1 MSRQSANLGTED
13 IGRRLRPFGVVVA
26 LATLALVAAACVP
39 PQPATGPS
47 PSDAPRAGDAA
58 YSDHGPFGVG
68 VTTVELSDRQMEVW
82 YPVDPGDIGDAPGD
96 SYRIRDF
103 VSSYLD
109 GLIDPAVDPVYQTDA
124 ARDVPASAEGP
135 FPLVLFAHGFAS
147 FRQQSSF
154 LTTHLASWGF
164 VVISPDFLDRGLKA
178 VLGEPPAVSRSDKSV
193 VDEAIN
199 TTRAL
204 TTADAGLLSGVVDA
218 SRVFPVGHSAGGGT
232 AVQMLDRSDVP
243 SAIPLA
249 SGYFLAAASAG
260 RLDIPLDKPV
270 MWIGAQND
278 HIASIDD
285 IRLGFQMT
293 AGQRKLI
300 ELRDSGHLNAFSDI
314 CDIGDGGIVAIARAA
329 SLPIPEFLLQLGNDG
344 CPVPLNRP
352 SHEIWPE
359 VRHFVTAELRYRSGI
374 DAQPVGL
381 GDQVLARFDD
391 VATYKHNP

>member
-1 MSRQSANLGTED
+1 MFGQ
-13 IGRRLRPFGVVVA
+13 RRAHIRPSGAIFA
-26 LATLALVAAACVP
+26 FAALALVTAACVP
-39 PQPATGPS
+39 PPPATGPS
-47 PSDAPRAGDAA
+47 PSDAPRAGVAA
-58 YSDHGPFGVG
+58 YSEHGPYEVG
-68 VTTVELSDRQMEVW
+68 VTTVNLSDRAMEVW
-82 YPVDPGDIGDAPGD
+82 YPVDHVDIGDAPRD
-96 SYRIRDF
+96 SYRIREF
-103 VSSYLD
+103 VGSYFD
-109 GLIDPAVDPVYQTDA
+109 GLIDPSIDPVYQTDA
-124 ARDVPASAEGP
+124 TRDVAASTNGP

-193 VDEAIN
+193 VDEAID

-204 TTADAGLLSGVVDA
+204 TAADEGLLSGVIDA

-232 AVQMLDRSDVP
+232 ALQMLERPDVP

-249 SGYFLAAASAG
+249 SGYLLAAASAG
-260 RLDIPLDKPV
+260 RLDIPLVKPV

-314 CDIGDGGIVAIARAA
+314 CDIGDGGIVALARAA

-344 CPVPLNRP
+344 CPVPPNRP

-374 DAQPVGL
+374 DPQPVGL
-381 GDQVLARFDD
+381 GDQVLANFDD
-391 VATYKHNP
+391 VAAYRHNP